1 MRDSVI
7 YGIAA
12 SLVVVGVA
20 LTIGMAPKSNSE
32 AKLPEVVAQNM
43 VEVAPPTAE
52 ALNTPAK
59 PPQAPERPPLP
70 SAPPTSATADASS
83 RESTRR
89 DSEPA
94 EVSAVMPDGSDEP
107 VAMSD
112 VASGSDGNPDQT
124 PL

>member
-1 MRDSVI
+1 MKDSVI

-70 SAPPTSATADASS
+70 SAPPTADASS
-83 RESTRR
+83 KESARR

>member
-1 MRDSVI
+1 MKDSVI

-70 SAPPTSATADASS
+70 SAPPTADASS
-83 RESTRR
+83 RESARR

>member
-59 PPQAPERPPLP
+59 PPQGEYAARFRARR
-70 SAPPTSATADASS
+70 SQRGDA
-83 RESTRR
+83 RR
-89 DSEPA
+89 F
-94 EVSAVMPDGSDEP
+94 G
-107 VAMSD
+107 
-112 VASGSDGNPDQT
+112 
-124 PL
+124 